1 MGNKDGYDA
10 SITCDIQRFVHHGQW
25 ATVCYWGS
33 VLEEYR
39 IGDKVFFQNQYRQ
52 YWLGIIERN
61 CFVLLYDEPL
71 NTVIDGLTYLDA
83 ERRMHQIHDDGDWFC
98 DQGELPF

>member
-10 SITCDIQRFVHHGQW
+10 SITSGIQRFVHHGKW
-25 ATVCYWGS
+25 ATICYWGS
-33 VLEEYR
+33 SLDEYR

-52 YWLGIIERN
+52 YYLGVVQVH
-61 CFVLLYDEPL
+61 CFELLYPEPL

-83 ERRMHQIHDDGDWFC
+83 ERLMHQINEDDDWFC
-98 DQGELPF
+98 NQGELPF